1 MNWHCPEHLQ
11 GADAG
16 RREGGG
22 GRYPGRGVQPAV
34 GVAWCWPWMRGS
46 FLVANLVCSHRFL
59 ARIPAMTIW
68 MHVHNTD
75 MNTHTHHHTGLA
87 ETTPGPWC
95 PMSCG
100 NEGMHTMLATGKKVC
115 GVVGTLLV
123 PRYPQGL
130 NNRTETKFYTSK
142 TTEYCRLS
150 VVCPKCSLA
159 QVFCSK
165 TQ

>member
-1 MNWHCPEHLQ
+1 MHWHCTEHLQ
-11 GADAG
+11 EADAVSMQ
-16 RREGGG
+16 
-22 GRYPGRGVQPAV
+22 RGA
-34 GVAWCWPWMRGS
+34 ASRWCCRCWPWMWGS
-46 FLVANLVCSHRFL
+46 LLFGGQPGLLSPIPRKDPSDANLDACTQHRHEH
-59 ARIPAMTIW
+59 AHASPHRAGR
-68 MHVHNTD
+68 N
-75 MNTHTHHHTGLA
+75 
-87 ETTPGPWC
+87 GPWC
-95 PMSCG
+95 PMFCG
-100 NEGMHTMLATGKKVC
+100 NDGMHTIDNRQKKVS
-115 GVVGTLLV
+115 GAVGTLLV